1 MTLFQS
7 LSFVVNLS
15 VIRKNLICA
24 GILGSHS
31 SGCKDYCYL
40 ECDET

>member
-7 LSFVVNLS
+7 LSFVVNFS
-15 VIRKNLICA
+15 VICKNLICA

-31 SGCKDYCYL
+31 SGCKNYCYL
-40 ECDET
+40 GSDGT